1 MPLRALL
8 RRPLR
13 WQWRPLRW
21 QWRLAPPRCRAAF
34 QSQANNSD
42 ARVPPSL
49 SMSGAL
55 SRLSSSQHPPTQDQT
70 HSFSPS
76 PPTRASAR
84 AAACCPCL
92 RAPLLSG
99 LLDEAAPDNGRPLS
113 KDAAVGR
120 GQPLRSHAR
129 AKVGR
134 AAARGRVAGRPIAA
148 TPAGSRGAEKR
159 TG

>member
-84 AAACCPCL
+84 AAACLLPLSQGASPLWPL
-92 RAPLLSG
+92 RR
-99 LLDEAAPDNGRPLS
+99 GRPRQRQTLVQGRRHWARPT
-113 KDAAVGR
+113 AAIARPSQGWQGR
-120 GQPLRSHAR
+120 GAGS
-129 AKVGR
+129 GR
-134 AAARGRVAGRPIAA
+134 GAPHRGDPGGVAGR
-148 TPAGSRGAEKR
+148 
-159 TG
+159 